1 MFSLVALVFLA
12 SCFCFVQVLSVPFSF
27 FMFRHSLLS
36 KRSYIISMIS
46 LKQPGWPQIVN
57 LMQIFQNWLSCWNSF
72 NSKSKT
78 LEHTGVVFYFP
89 YCWIFK
95 IFFTFFLL
103 PTIIVVSYW
112 QSTNQIWTS
121 VENIKMQKSQKTW
134 LQRIFLLTFCV
145 WFLLLCLT
153 IHSPHP
159 LIIYDGVGTDD
170 GPSKDETFFSI
181 TRIDW
186 IVKIAR

>member
-1 MFSLVALVFLA
+1 MIVLKTTRLTSDSQSDANFSKLT
-12 SCFCFVQVLSVPFSF
+12 FV
-27 FMFRHSLLS
+27 
-36 KRSYIISMIS
+36 
-46 LKQPGWPQIVN
+46 LKQ
-57 LMQIFQNWLSCWNSF
+57 LSF
-72 NSKSKT
+72 KIKT
-78 LEHTGVVFYFP
+78 IRAWTGIVFYFS

-134 LQRIFLLTFCV
+134 VQRIFLLTFSV
-145 WFLLLCLT
+145 WFLLFCLM
-153 IHSPHP
+153 IHSQHP

-170 GPSKDETFFSI
+170 GPSKDETSSSV